1 MTTFFA
7 LAGMFMLAT
16 AAALVL
22 YRVYRGPTNLDR
34 LVATDILLV
43 IVIAGV
49 GMEAAWHKRTTSL
62 PLLMVLGI
70 VSFVGGVAIAR
81 FMSHD
86 SDREAP

>member
-1 MTTFFA
+1 MNPPRQSVDIA
-7 LAGMFMLAT
+7 
-16 AAALVL
+16 
-22 YRVYRGPTNLDR
+22 R
-34 LVATDILLV
+34 ILLV

-49 GMEAAWHKRTTSL
+49 GMEAAWHKRATSL